1 VAEAQSLVGTVESPV
16 TIRIFVEIL
25 ARKFNEHFRKCYSG
39 VQPTVAAVLHQR
51 FKTEWNL
58 HGKNVPDM
66 VVAIRTDNVKQA
78 DKTGRLAW
86 YAAAAGLVDGVSTA
100 RGH

>member
-16 TIRIFVEIL
+16 TIRIFAEIL
-25 ARKFNEHFRKCYSG
+25 ARKFEERFRKCYSD
-39 VQPTVAAVLHQR
+39 VQLTVAAVLDQR

-58 HGKNVPDM
+58 HDKNVPDM

-78 DKTGRLAW
+78 DKTQ
-86 YAAAAGLVDGVSTA
+86 LVWLGTRQQLV
-100 RGH
+100 